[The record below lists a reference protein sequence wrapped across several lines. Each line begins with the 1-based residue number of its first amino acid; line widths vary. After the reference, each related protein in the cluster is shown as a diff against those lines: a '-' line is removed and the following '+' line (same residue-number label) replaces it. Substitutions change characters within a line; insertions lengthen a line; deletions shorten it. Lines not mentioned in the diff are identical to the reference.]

1 MRENKMKTEFDNG
14 IPLYAVFIFMWSAAW
29 LGYDLGT
36 KVILPSHC
44 EKTK

>member
-1 MRENKMKTEFDNG
+1 MRENKMKTEFEGG
-14 IPLYAVFIFMWSAAW
+14 ISLYAVLIFMWSAAW

>member
-1 MRENKMKTEFDNG
+1 MKTEFDNG
-14 IPLYAVFIFMWSAAW
+14 IPLFTVFILMWTAAW

-44 EKTK
+44 EITK